1 MAEQAFIEIIQTAQ
15 NVAVKILC
23 LDAMRFRF
31 YMSVTVRQQIYR
43 INISLKMDWNFLDT
57 LKLVNAIGIEGC

>member
-23 LDAMRFRF
+23 LDAMRFCF
-31 YMSVTVRQQIYR
+31 YMSVRQQIYR

-57 LKLVNAIGIEGC
+57 LKLVNAVGIEGC